1 MNYCRF
7 CGSPLKE
14 GALFCSKC
22 GAAVRAG
29 TPPAAQD
36 AGPAPVHA
44 PVEQIPVPQAPE
56 PSPLRVEEPIQ
67 TIPTPAPAAPQTP
80 PQVEEPVESIPTPAP
95 AGQGAAPAKKAVPK
109 WVLVVVIAAA
119 AFAVFWFFIRKD
131 PVQDVKDF
139 VFYDYGAIPFGTVVD
154 SVMPGTTWSSTGGG
168 STYMVTMSGMYDFV
182 PSSATF
188 QVTYSGSVPYVR
200 FLSTSVM
207 GETVSDPEDFVP
219 ALYDIYSYNAGNAG
233 TGIGW

>member
-1 MNYCRF
+1 MKFCRF
-7 CGSPLKE
+7 CGAELRE
-14 GALFCSKC
+14 GMRFCTKC
-22 GAAVRAG
+22 GAAVQ
-29 TPPAAQD
+29 PAA
-36 AGPAPVHA
+36 PAPA
-44 PVEQIPVPQAPE
+44 
-56 PSPLRVEEPIQ
+56 RVEEPIAA
-67 TIPTPAPAAPQTP
+67 IPTPPPVQPAAPTQPQPPAPAA
-80 PQVEEPVESIPTPAP
+80 
-95 AGQGAAPAKKAVPK
+95 AAAKKPIPR
-109 WVLVVVIAAA
+109 WLVLLVIAAA

-182 PSSATF
+182 PISATF

-200 FLSTSVM
+200 FLSASVM

-219 ALYDIYSYNAGNAG
+219 GLYAIYSYNAGNAG

>member
-139 VFYDYGAIPFGTVVD
+139 VFYDYGTIPFGTVAD
-154 SVMPGTTWSSTGGG
+154 SVFPGSTWTSTGSG
-168 STYMVTMSGMYDFV
+168 STYTVTMSGMYQFV
-182 PSSATF
+182 PF
-188 QVTYSGSVPYVR
+188 SVSFRVAY
-200 FLSTSVM
+200 
-207 GETVSDPEDFVP
+207 
-219 ALYDIYSYNAGNAG
+219 IGNAPSVVPLYVSVLG
-233 TGIGW
+233 EQQSAGSFLDDAYELYYNPMGW

>member
-22 GAAVRAG
+22 GAAVRAE

-56 PSPLRVEEPIQ
+56 PAPLRVEEPIQ

-80 PQVEEPVESIPTPAP
+80 PQVEEPVEGIPMPAP

-139 VFYDYGAIPFGTVVD
+139 VFYDYGAIPFGTVAD
-154 SVMPGTTWSSTGGG
+154 SVFPGSTWTSTGSG
-168 STYMVTMSGMYDFV
+168 STYTVTMSGMYQFV
-182 PSSATF
+182 PF
-188 QVTYSGSVPYVR
+188 SVSFRVAY
-200 FLSTSVM
+200 
-207 GETVSDPEDFVP
+207 
-219 ALYDIYSYNAGNAG
+219 IGNAPSVVPLYVSVLG
-233 TGIGW
+233 EQQSAGSFLDDAYELYYNPMDW